1 MRTINKI
8 FAGITMSLLLACT
21 MVNANPYLSDTVVLK
36 FRNNVNIVV
45 ITDGNEELDSA
56 LSYDLN
62 EIFKDLKYKVRLG
75 EDESITL
82 VVDEEFGERYLKDTV
97 IVVETR
103 IEDDDDYDYEAREKE
118 RERRYRKRTRN
129 YYTIDIGMNNY
140 LEDGKFP
147 DESNALYTVR
157 PWGSW
162 YIGLAT
168 IFKTNVAGPLYLEW
182 GGGIDW
188 YSFKFENHRTR
199 ITKTD
204 LGLDF
209 TEDPR
214 ANISPIKSKLSVAYL
229 NARIIPVFDFSRS
242 GRRNR
247 DRLWNQ
253 NIGNGFRFGFG
264 PYVAYRIDSWTKWTW
279 REGSDKKKGREK
291 SNYYL
296 NNFRYGARAQV
307 GWKGVDIFVNY
318 DINDLFTDAKDTPTL
333 NAFSFGFTL

>member
-1 MRTINKI
+1 MRNINKI

-21 MVNANPYLSDTVVLK
+21 IVNANPILSDTVVLK

-45 ITDGNEELDSA
+45 ITDGEKDLDSA

-62 EIFKDLKYKVRLG
+62 QIFEDLKYKVRLG

-103 IEDDDDYDYEAREKE
+103 IEDKDDDYDYEARERE
-118 RERRYRKRTRN
+118 REKRYRKRIRN
-129 YYTIDIGMNNY
+129 YFIIDLGMNNY
-140 LEDGKFP
+140 LEEDGGFP

-168 IFKTNVAGPLYLEW
+168 IFKANVAGPLYVEW

-209 TEDPR
+209 TEDLRPEI
-214 ANISPIKSKLSVAYL
+214 NPLMSKLSVTYI
-229 NARIIPVFDFSRS
+229 NARIIPVFDFSRR
-242 GRRNR
+242 GRRDH
-247 DRLWNQ
+247 DRLWNS
-253 NIGNGFRFGFG
+253 NIGGGFRFGLG
-264 PYVAYRIDSWTKWTW
+264 PYAAYRIDSWTKYRY
-279 REGSDKKKGREK
+279 REGGEKNKPKEK

-307 GWKGVDIFVNY
+307 GWKGIDLFVNY
-318 DINDLFTDAKDTPTL
+318 DLNQLFEVTFFLHSIYELPFL
-333 NAFSFGFTL
+333 

>member
-1 MRTINKI
+1 
-8 FAGITMSLLLACT
+8 MSLLLACS
-21 MVNANPYLSDTVVLK
+21 MVNANPNISDTVVLK

-45 ITDGNEELDSA
+45 ITDGEEALESA

-62 EIFKDLKYKVRLG
+62 EILKDLKYKVKLD
-75 EDESITL
+75 EDQSFYL
-82 VVDEEFGERYLKDTV
+82 VVDENFGERYLKDTV
-97 IVVETR
+97 VVVETR
-103 IEDDDDYDYEAREKE
+103 IEDNEDEDEDYDYEARERE
-118 RERRYRKRTRN
+118 RERRYRKRIRN
-129 YYTIDIGMNNY
+129 YFLIDIGMNNY
-140 LEDGKFP
+140 LEEDGSFP

-168 IFKTNVAGPLYLEW
+168 IFKTNVVGPLYLEW

-214 ANISPIKSKLSVAYL
+214 PDINPLMSKLSAAYI
-229 NARIIPVFDFSRS
+229 NARIVPVFDFSRR
-242 GRRNR
+242 GRRDS
-247 DRLWNQ
+247 DRLWNS
-253 NIGNGFRFGFG
+253 NIGSGLRFGLG
-264 PYVAYRIDSWTKWTW
+264 PYVAYRIDSWTKY
-279 REGSDKKKGREK
+279 RYKEGSDKKRQKEK

-296 NNFRYGARAQV
+296 NNLRYGARAQI
-307 GWKGVDIFVNY
+307 GWKGIDLFVNY
-318 DINDLFTDAKDTPTL
+318 DMNQLFIDTRDTPNL